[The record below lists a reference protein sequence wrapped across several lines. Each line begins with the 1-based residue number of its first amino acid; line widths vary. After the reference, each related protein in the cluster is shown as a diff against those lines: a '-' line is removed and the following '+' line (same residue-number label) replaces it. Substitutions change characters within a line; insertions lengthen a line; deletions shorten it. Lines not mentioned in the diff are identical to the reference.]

1 MALVAAIQLL
11 TAPAATVARMI
22 RCLGPALKA
31 LGLRTKIQFPE
42 GVNAKTSWRYIRFV
56 GDDRRIWP
64 YIGALSYHLY
74 STADPYRQRMR
85 DLAVARCI
93 PNGQT
98 EQMGNKLARMYDDLT
113 RGGVS
118 YWSTYGW
125 GGVIEIS
132 HDGTSFRRGRYYWPL
147 RQVMHYVRPGAVRVE
162 ASCDDESLRA
172 LAFVHRGR
180 LTVVLMND
188 TPPARAQAVTISG
201 LPAGRYGLARTVATG
216 LSVAGK
222 YVFALTAVDRTKA
235 TTRDVELTGGA
246 EVGPGPF
253 AGRAGDHPP
262 AGPTL
267 AMMSPWPAVVK

>member
-1 MALVAAIQLL
+1 MFATTHRVVSGSFLMALVAAIQLP
-11 TAPAATVARMI
+11 TAPAAEVKVDTSVRHQTI
-22 RCLGPALKA
+22 LGWS
-31 LGLRTKIQFPE
+31 
-42 GVNAKTSWRYIRFV
+42 VNPWGPWVTSW
-56 GDDRRIWP
+56 
-64 YIGALSYHLY
+64 
-74 STADPYRQRMR
+74 QRDQVL
-85 DLAVARCI
+85 DLAAARGI
-93 PNGQT
+93 PNGLT

-201 LPAGRYGLARTVATG
+201 LPAGRYGLARTAATG